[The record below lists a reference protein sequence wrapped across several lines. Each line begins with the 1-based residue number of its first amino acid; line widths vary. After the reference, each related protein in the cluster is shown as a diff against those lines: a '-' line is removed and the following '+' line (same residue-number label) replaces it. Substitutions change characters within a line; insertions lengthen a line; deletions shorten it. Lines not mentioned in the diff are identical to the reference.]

1 MLLRVAALAAYHLLL
16 MHWLLV
22 TPSFCPQSG
31 LAIQS
36 ESFVWF
42 LPQLKICPVPIVAHE
57 IEPSIRCFA
66 WKLPT
71 IDFLAQ
77 LLFGWLNRKSQLI
90 NILNK

>member
-1 MLLRVAALAAYHLLL
+1 MLLRVAALAAYHLLI

-22 TPSFCPQSG
+22 SPTFCPQSVP
-31 LAIQS
+31 AIQS
-36 ESFVWF
+36 GSFVRF
-42 LPQLKICPVPIVAHE
+42 LPLLKICPVPIAAHE
-57 IEPSIRCFA
+57 IEHSVDCFA

-90 NILNK
+90 NIVNK